1 MSTDIVENSSVQ
13 AYYESLFDFDFSEA
27 ERRLIAEYPK
37 PTDAEV
43 AKREHVEALR
53 KLQKRR
59 Y

>member
-1 MSTDIVENSSVQ
+1 MSTNIVENSSVQ
-13 AYYESLFDFDFSEA
+13 AHYAALFDLSEV